1 MPQSKDPPRRRGE
14 QASARAPL
22 ALPARLDLKDAAPQP
37 ERQRAIAVALKQEG
51 EAVAHVV
58 ASGRGHLAEQ
68 ILEIAFAAGVRVRE
82 DADLAELLGA
92 AQVDLPIPPAT
103 FEAVAEIMTYLYRA
117 NAAAPAS
124 AAR

>member
-1 MPQSKDPPRRRGE
+1 MPQSKDPVRPPRGKP
-14 QASARAPL
+14 AARELL
-22 ALPARLDLKDAAPQP
+22 ALPPRLDLKEAAPDP
-37 ERQRAIAVALKQEG
+37 ARPTSIAVALKQESD
-51 EAVAHVV
+51 AVPVVV

-82 DADLAELLGA
+82 DADLAELLA
-92 AQVDLPIPPAT
+92 AAAVDLPIPAAS

-117 NAAAPAS
+117 NSAAPAG